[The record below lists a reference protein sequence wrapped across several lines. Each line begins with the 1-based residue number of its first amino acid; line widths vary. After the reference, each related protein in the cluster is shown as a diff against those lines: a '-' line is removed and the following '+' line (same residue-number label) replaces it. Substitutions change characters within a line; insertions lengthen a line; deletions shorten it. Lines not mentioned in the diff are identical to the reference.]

1 MATASTIGGRLDLAA
16 LRVLHRPTSRDGL
29 AAEARRLHRQGFTA
43 HDIGEMLGLSPG
55 AVAAL
60 LVEVAA

>member
-1 MATASTIGGRLDLAA
+1 LDLAA